1 MSSINSISNS
11 GIPPSSQGRDVLS
24 SSPGTSLPTAGLST
38 QPVPIADSGA
48 VSVPVPV
55 PGSGGAKA
63 AGSSVQPTKDQ
74 VNQVLEGLIKQQA
87 GKPTSVQFSVDEKLN
102 QVVIKV
108 VDPST
113 QKVIK
118 QFPAEA
124 ILKMREDML
133 NFDSKSPTGLLLSE
147 KT

>member
-11 GIPPSSQGRDVLS
+11 GIPPSLQGRDVLS
-24 SSPGTSLPTAGLST
+24 SSPGASSAPTAGS
-38 QPVPIADSGA
+38 VPS
-48 VSVPVPV
+48 SPVPV
-55 PGSGGAKA
+55 PGAAAAHGANAQTA
-63 AGSSVQPTKDQ
+63 ANGTKPTKDQ
-74 VNQVLEGLIKQQA
+74 IDQVLEGLIKQQA

-118 QFPAEA
+118 QIPAEA
-124 ILKMREDML
+124 ILRMREDLL

>member
-11 GIPPSSQGRDVLS
+11 GIPPSLQGRDVLS
-24 SSPGTSLPTAGLST
+24 SSQGTSSAPTTGSVPPAPVSAPAAVPGHGSNGQPATPGT
-38 QPVPIADSGA
+38 
-48 VSVPVPV
+48 
-55 PGSGGAKA
+55 K
-63 AGSSVQPTKDQ
+63 PTKDQ
-74 VNQVLEGLIKQQA
+74 VDQVLEGLIKQQA

-108 VDPST
+108 VDPAT

-118 QFPAEA
+118 QIPAEA
-124 ILKMREDML
+124 ILRMREDLL